1 MMRLGDEELLRLTR
15 EQPDA
20 AGVFVARFERPT
32 LAFFRRRVADSQTAL
47 DLTSETFAQAMLECG
62 MGARVDDAA
71 SWLFAIAKGRL
82 ADFERRGKVTV
93 RARRRVGIVAPR
105 PLESAPE
112 CFDAD
117 EDLALMAVSSAL
129 RGLPADYRTAV
140 MSPGDADASP
150 PRASKIRP

>member
-1 MMRLGDEELLRLTR
+1 MRLGDEELLRLTR

-82 ADFERRGKVTV
+82 ADFERRGQVTV
-93 RARRRVGIVAPR
+93 RVAPR
-105 PLESAPE
+105 PVENGLECS
-112 CFDAD
+112 DAD

>member
-82 ADFERRGKVTV
+82 ADFERRGAVGG
-93 RARRRVGIVAPR
+93 ARRPR
-105 PLESAPE
+105 HP
-112 CFDAD
+112 AD
-117 EDLALMAVSSAL
+117 DGLGEMEDDLALLAVSSVL
-129 RGLPADYRTAV
+129 RDSPADCRRPAL
-140 MSPGDADASP
+140 P
-150 PRASKIRP
+150 PPP